1 MIGVV
6 FSQSAYG
13 SLPIAQRYGIGDYPS
28 SSIAFV
34 ADGKTSLKEELEA
47 AQGEAGARAPT

>member
-13 SLPIAQRYGIGDYPS
+13 SLPIAQRYGIGDYSS

-34 ADGKTSLKEELEA
+34 ADGQTSLKEELEA